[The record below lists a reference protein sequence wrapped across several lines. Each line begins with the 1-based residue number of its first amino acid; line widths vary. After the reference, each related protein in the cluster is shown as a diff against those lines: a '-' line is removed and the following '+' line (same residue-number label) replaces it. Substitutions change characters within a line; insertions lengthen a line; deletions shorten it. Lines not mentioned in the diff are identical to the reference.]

1 MSGSRPFL
9 QDRSVKDKLWE
20 SRAVVS
26 LARLRRNRGRRA
38 EARDLS
44 SLLFTTGSPRV
55 RHAGPEGGEG
65 ALGRTRLS
73 RTDRGDRDGLATE
86 DSTNRRGDDA
96 VHRRWARDHESRL
109 AADDRQVVRRRLQ
122 IVGSAR

>member
-26 LARLRRNRGRRA
+26 LAPLRRNQGRRA

-73 RTDRGDRDGLATE
+73 RTDRGDRDGLYCC
-86 DSTNRRGDDA
+86 DSSPAWRVT
-96 VHRRWARDHESRL
+96 L
-109 AADDRQVVRRRLQ
+109 
-122 IVGSAR
+122 